1 MKEVCAFLTGQIQGV
16 RASGDFAVKSKEDNF
31 ICDILSINTEENSI
45 K

>member
-16 RASGDFAVKSKEDNF
+16 GAQGDFAVKSKEDNF
-31 ICDILSINTEENSI
+31 ISDILSNNTEESSI